1 MKRAFTLVELLIVV
15 IIVAVLAA
23 IAIPRVSNSAKRSKE
38 ASLRSHLRI
47 VRTAVDRFF
56 ASTGGFPERLSKLDD
71 TVSGVSNSIIY
82 LASGQWGTYSGS
94 DAPGPFLDGIVGFKV
109 VASHRQADGTTA
121 GGSYATP
128 IDPVSGTP
136 FIYGFA
142 NGRCFVRSSASGND
156 SNGIAFNSY

>member
-47 VRTAVDRFF
+47 VRNAVDRFF
-56 ASTGGFPERLSKLDD
+56 ASTGGFPERLSKLSA
-71 TVSGVSNSIIY
+71 TVSGVSNSNIY
-82 LASGQWGTYSGS
+82 LPSGQWGTYSGS
-94 DAPGPFLDGIVGFKV
+94 DAPGPFLDSIVGFKV
-109 VASHRQADGTTA
+109 VASHHQADGTTA